1 MLRIGASVGKGASNA
16 KSDVTAVQAALREAG
31 FYTGLSDGVYSA
43 ALEDAII
50 AFQAIFVA
58 KPDGRIDVNGNSHK
72 FLDRWQKKQVKGA
85 VLLPGNLL
93 RGWTLLNPI
102 LPAGAYCTSGYRSTD
117 DQRRI
122 LNGFYTGKY
131 RAQIIKTYG
140 EKDFDA
146 VLAMAEGAEKD
157 RKMTEMVRST
167 GQKIAVPGTSPHERG
182 KAFDIGGPQDAE
194 QARTARMVAKANPDL
209 FNGRVLVETNGCV
222 HVEVK

>member
-16 KSDVTAVQAALREAG
+16 MLDVTAVQAALCEAE
-31 FYTGLSDGVYSA
+31 FYEGVCDGVYSA
-43 ALEDAII
+43 TLEEAIM
-50 AFQAIFVA
+50 AFQAIFLGE
-58 KPDGRIDVNGNSHK
+58 PDGRIDVNGNSHK

-122 LNGFYTGKY
+122 LNDFYAGKY
-131 RAQIIKTYG
+131 KDQIVQSYG
-140 EKDFDA
+140 QDKYDGA
-146 VLAMAEGAEKD
+146 LAMAEGQEKD

-167 GQKIAVPGTSPHERG
+167 GQKIAVPGTSPHELG

-194 QARTARMVAKANPDL
+194 QARTARMVAKANPDV